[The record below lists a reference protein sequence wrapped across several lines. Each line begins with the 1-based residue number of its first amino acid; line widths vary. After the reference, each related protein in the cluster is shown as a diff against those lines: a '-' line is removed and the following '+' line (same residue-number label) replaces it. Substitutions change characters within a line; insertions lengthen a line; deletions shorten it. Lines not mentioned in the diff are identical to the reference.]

1 MVGTLLLGGR
11 TRAELSAPST
21 KSRTLAATSAPPLIR
36 VVRLPQPVERPAQRP
51 VAEATSL
58 TSAAS

>member
-1 MVGTLLLGGR
+1 MVGTLLLGGK

-21 KSRTLAATSAPPLIR
+21 NSRAVAPTSTSPLIH
-36 VVRLPQPVERPAQRP
+36 VVRLPVDRP

>member
-1 MVGTLLLGGR
+1 MGGTLLLGGK
-11 TRAELSAPST
+11 TRAELAAPST
-21 KSRTLAATSAPPLIR
+21 KSRTVASTSALPLIH
-36 VVRLPQPVERPAQRP
+36 VVRLPVDRP